1 MLMRLIPHDLLV
13 RKAAQQCWGTGLVQA
28 GEVLQGRVVSCKTEV
43 LTPHWETEKDGAVAE
58 NTSLYVDIY
67 WS

>member
-1 MLMRLIPHDLLV
+1 MLSNAREQVPV
-13 RKAAQQCWGTGLVQA
+13 

-43 LTPHWETEKDGAVAE
+43 LTPHRETEEDGEVVE
-58 NTSLYVDIY
+58 DTSLNLDIY